1 MSNVLAKKY
10 TVTSLLK
17 FTAPT
22 IIMMIFMSLYTMVD
36 GVFVSRFVGTDAL
49 SAVNIVYPYLGI
61 ILAVGIML
69 ATGGCAVIAKKM
81 GEKNSQG
88 AKENFSMLVIL
99 GFMLGVLLA
108 IIGMLFLEP
117 LLEFLGADAKIYP
130 YAADYLTVLM
140 FFFPLSILQMLFQY
154 FFVTAGKPNLG
165 LIATVSGGVA
175 NIVLD
180 YVFIVLFDMNIAG
193 AALATGIGYSIPA
206 LFGVYYFMTH
216 KHGSLYFVK
225 PTLDKKAIF
234 DSCSNGASE
243 MVTNLSTALTTY
255 LFNIMMLKYLG
266 SDGVAA
272 ITIVLYAQFLLTA
285 LYLGYSSGVA
295 PIISYNYG
303 DQNSIELKKLVRIS
317 VIFIIICSLIT
328 YFAAIIL
335 AAPIVGIFAKVG
347 SNVYEIALNGFGL
360 FSLSYLFIGINIF
373 ASALFTA
380 LSNGKVSAIISFAR
394 TFLFILIAI
403 LLLPQIMGVDGIW
416 LSIPFAEVMALIV
429 SIGFVFH
436 FRHVYHYA

>member
-165 LIATVSGGVA
+165 LIATVLGGVA
-175 NIVLD
+175 NIVFD

-225 PTLDKKAIF
+225 PALDKKAIF

>member
-165 LIATVSGGVA
+165 LIATVLGGVA

-225 PTLDKKAIF
+225 PALDKKAIF